1 MSSSA
6 KAETYGFSEES
17 LRSKT
22 PFNPIVLKYIDLQLD
37 IVISLVNTIIFLP
50 ISSLVHFKR
59 NCSRV
64 ASALDDIIIVEDD
77 AEDDE
82 SLSLLVDKLNDSAVV

>member
-6 KAETYGFSEES
+6 KAAPKAETYGFYEES

-22 PFNPIVLKYIDLQLD
+22 PFNPIVLKYIDLRLD

-50 ISSLVHFKR
+50 ISSLMHFKR

-64 ASALDDIIIVEDD
+64 ASALDDEG
-77 AEDDE
+77 
-82 SLSLLVDKLNDSAVV
+82 LSLLVDKLNDYAVV